1 MARKDKD
8 FLGLEVVSLEDA
20 SVVGEVDALLV
31 DDEGASVVGLVIDL
45 GVYEAKVLAFA
56 DILSIGEDAVMIGA
70 PTAVKPISQHA
81 VLEAVA
87 ERDVQVSDTLAMT
100 DRGNLVGIVG
110 DYYVDSTSGAIK
122 GLEILQEDLDDGDS
136 AEAYLVPIA
145 DVVRISAELVMLKD
159 GFEDRALASADAL

>member
-31 DDEGASVVGLVIDL
+31 DDGNASVVGLVIDL

-81 VLEAVA
+81 TLEAVA

-110 DYYVDSTSGAIK
+110 DYYVDSASGAIK
-122 GLEILQEDLDDGDS
+122 GLEILPEDSEEGDS
-136 AEAYLVPIA
+136 AEAYLVPIT
-145 DVVRISAELVMLKD
+145 DVLRMSSELIMLKD
-159 GFEDRALASADAL
+159 GFENRVVASADAL

>member
-31 DDEGASVVGLVIDL
+31 DDTNASVVGLVIDL
-45 GVYEAKVLAFA
+45 GVYEAKVLAFS

-70 PTAVKPISQHA
+70 PSAVKPISQHA
-81 VLEAVA
+81 ALEAIA

-110 DYYVDSTSGAIK
+110 DYYVDPATGAIK
-122 GLEILQEDLDDGDS
+122 GLEVLPEDREEDS
-136 AEAYLVPIA
+136 AEAYLVP
-145 DVVRISAELVMLKD
+145 VAEVLRVSSELIMLKD
-159 GFEDRALASADAL
+159 GFEDRVVASADAL

>member
-31 DDEGASVVGLVIDL
+31 DDGKVAVVGLVIDL
-45 GVYEAKVLAFA
+45 GVYEAKVLAFS

-70 PTAVKPISQHA
+70 SSAVKPISQHA
-81 VLEAVA
+81 ALEAIA

-100 DRGNLVGIVG
+100 DRGNLVGIAG
-110 DYYVDSTSGAIK
+110 DYFVDAASGAIK
-122 GLEILQEDLDDGDS
+122 GLEILPEEIEDGDS

-145 DVVRISAELVMLKD
+145 DVLRVSAELIMLKD
-159 GFEDRALASADAL
+159 GFEGRVVASADAL